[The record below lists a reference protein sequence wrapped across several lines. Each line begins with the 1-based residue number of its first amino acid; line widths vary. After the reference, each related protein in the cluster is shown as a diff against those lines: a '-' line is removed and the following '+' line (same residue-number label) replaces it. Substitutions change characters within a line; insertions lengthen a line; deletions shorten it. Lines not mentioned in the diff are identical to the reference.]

1 MSKKQRLFLKLKGKK
16 ENIITTFKSIE
27 FTPYV
32 WFHGIYETITRMAL
46 FLLVIGLLVST
57 LLLGIGTGYF
67 LALVKDEPVK
77 NNAALK
83 KSLYEMTE
91 STTVY
96 FGSGESLGTLNAD
109 VQREVIKY
117 DKISPHVI
125 DALIAT
131 EDENFYQHN
140 GIVPKAFI
148 RATAQ
153 EFLSMGVTSGG
164 STLTQQLIKNQ
175 LLTNETSFKRKA
187 KEMMLS
193 FNVEKSLSKKEI
205 IEAYLNVVSFGRNT
219 NGQNIAGIQTAAQGI
234 FGVDSKKLNIA
245 QAAYLAGMPQ
255 NPYTYTPF
263 LQSGKIKKDKDLAFG
278 FERQQY
284 VLKRMYQEKKITQSE
299 YEQAKKFD
307 LKKSFTKDF
316 VAPNERYPFLTEEVE
331 SRAIDILKYIF
342 AEKDNISR
350 QELDETPVLKEKYVG
365 IANRAI
371 RNNGYIIDTTIHKKI
386 FDTMDQIKNNPNYYS
401 YPRNVSVNGK
411 EKSMNMEVGV
421 LLKENET
428 GKILSF
434 IGGRDHKDSQNN
446 HATKTKRSP
455 GSTIKPLL
463 TYAPAIEYGMTSP
476 EAGLLDRKFDYNGY
490 SPENYARMEYN
501 VVTTRYALENSLNLS
516 TLRLYSSIM
525 DKKPWELLQKMNFN
539 IPASE
544 EQNLSLTLGA
554 TDITLENNVDGFSTL
569 ANKGNYQ
576 ESYMIESIKTRD
588 GKVVYQHKARPKRI
602 YSPETSYITTDMLRG
617 VLDTGSAYQIKGSFL
632 YNQDWAGKT
641 GTAQEGKDSLFVGY
655 NPKVTMGIW
664 MGYDVPTP
672 FDEENHYQLKLWRDI
687 INQITAQDQLQM
699 GVGQRF
705 EQPATVSS
713 IEMCQYTMAK
723 KGECDG
729 SEPVKSSLVW
739 KNTNTAKKKIDDYN
753 VLSRMGIQLDP
764 DTRKKISTKQSA
776 ADTLA
781 KANQNAKAT
790 SKKKDETTA
799 TTTATQ

>member
-1 MSKKQRLFLKLKGKK
+1 MPKKQRQIFKPKQTKD
-16 ENIITTFKSIE
+16 NIKSTFKSIE

-32 WFHGIYETITRMAL
+32 WFHGIYETLTRTFL
-46 FLLVIGLLVST
+46 FLLVTGLLIGT
-57 LLLGIGTGYF
+57 LLLGLGTGYF

-77 NNAALK
+77 NNTALK
-83 KSLYEMTE
+83 KSLYEMTQ

-96 FGSGESLGTLNAD
+96 FGTGESLGTLNAD

-117 DKISPHVI
+117 NKMSPHVV

-131 EDENFYQHN
+131 EDENFYKHN

-153 EFLSMGVTSGG
+153 EFLNMGVTSGG

-193 FNVEKSLSKKEI
+193 FKVEKSLSKKEI

-219 NGQNIAGIQTAAQGI
+219 NGQNIAGVQAAAQGI
-234 FGVDSKKLNIA
+234 FGVDANKLNIA
-245 QAAYLAGMPQ
+245 QAAYIAGMPQ

-263 LQSGKIKKDKDLAFG
+263 LQTGKIKKDIDLKFG

-284 VLKRMYQEKKITQSE
+284 VLMRMYQEKKITKAQ
-299 YEQAKKFD
+299 YEQAKKFN

-316 VAPNERYPFLTEEVE
+316 EVPNEKYPFLTQEVE

-350 QELDETPVLKEKYVG
+350 QELDETPVLEDKYVG

-386 FDTMDQIKNNPNYYS
+386 FDTMDQIKDNPNYYS
-401 YPRNVSVNGK
+401 YARNANVNGK
-411 EKSMNMEVGV
+411 TKPINMEVGV
-421 LLKENET
+421 LLKENDS

-434 IGGRDHKDSQNN
+434 IGGRNHDDSQNN

-463 TYAPAIEYGMTSP
+463 TYAPAIEYGVTAP
-476 EAGLLDRKFDYNGY
+476 EAALLDKRFNYNGY

-516 TLRLYSSIM
+516 TLRLYSGIQ
-525 DKKPWELLQKMNFN
+525 DRKPWELLQKMNFN
-539 IPASE
+539 IPKSE
-544 EQNLSLTLGA
+544 QENLSLTLGA

-588 GKVVYQHKARPKRI
+588 GKVIYQHKARPVRV
-602 YSPETSYITTDMLRG
+602 YSPETAYITTDILRG
-617 VLDTGSAYQIKGSFL
+617 VLDTGSGYQLKGTFM

-641 GTAQEGKDSLFVGY
+641 GTAQEGKDSLFIGY

-664 MGYDVPTP
+664 MGYDVPTS
-672 FDEENHYQLKLWRDI
+672 FDEENHYQLRLWRDI
-687 INQITAQDQLQM
+687 INQITTQDQLQM
-699 GVGQRF
+699 GVGERF
-705 EQPATVSS
+705 NQPDGVKT
-713 IEMCQYTMAK
+713 IEMCQYTMSQ
-723 KGECDG
+723 KGSCDG
-729 SEPVKSSLVW
+729 GEPVKQSLVW
-739 KNTNTAKKKIDDYN
+739 SKTDTSQKILDDYKVLSRLGEKLDPETKKKI
-753 VLSRMGIQLDP
+753 S
-764 DTRKKISTKQSA
+764 SKQSA
-776 ADTLA
+776 ADTLS
-781 KANQNAKAT
+781 KANQNAKPT
-790 SKKKDETTA
+790 NDKKKDNQTA
-799 TTTATQ
+799 Q

>member
-1 MSKKQRLFLKLKGKK
+1 MPKKQRQIFKPKQTKD
-16 ENIITTFKSIE
+16 NIKSTFKSIE

-32 WFHGIYETITRMAL
+32 WFHGIYETLTRTFL
-46 FLLVIGLLVST
+46 FLLVTGLLIGT
-57 LLLGIGTGYF
+57 LLLGLGTGYF

-77 NNAALK
+77 NNTALK
-83 KSLYEMTE
+83 KSLYEMTQ

-96 FGSGESLGTLNAD
+96 FGTGESLGTLNAD

-117 DKISPHVI
+117 NKMSPHVV

-131 EDENFYQHN
+131 EDENFYKHN

-153 EFLSMGVTSGG
+153 EFLNMGVTSGG

-193 FNVEKSLSKKEI
+193 FKVEKSLSKKEI

-219 NGQNIAGIQTAAQGI
+219 NGQNIAGVQAAAQGI
-234 FGVDSKKLNIA
+234 FGVDANKLNIA
-245 QAAYLAGMPQ
+245 QAAYIAGMPQ

-263 LQSGKIKKDKDLAFG
+263 LQTGKIKKDKDLKFG

-284 VLKRMYQEKKITQSE
+284 VLMRMYQEKKITKAQ
-299 YEQAKKFD
+299 YEQAKKFN

-316 VAPNERYPFLTEEVE
+316 EVPNEKYPFLTQEVE

-350 QELDETPVLKEKYVG
+350 QELDETPVLEEKYVG

-386 FDTMDQIKNNPNYYS
+386 FDTMNQIKDNPNYYS
-401 YPRNVSVNGK
+401 YARNANVNGK
-411 EKSMNMEVGV
+411 TKPINMEVGV
-421 LLKENET
+421 LLKENDS

-434 IGGRDHKDSQNN
+434 IGGRNHNDSQNN

-463 TYAPAIEYGMTSP
+463 TYAPAIEYGVTAP
-476 EAGLLDRKFDYNGY
+476 EAALLDKRFNYNGY

-516 TLRLYSSIM
+516 TLRLYSGIQ
-525 DKKPWELLQKMNFN
+525 DRKPWELLQKMNFN
-539 IPASE
+539 IPKSE
-544 EQNLSLTLGA
+544 QENLSLTLGA

-588 GKVVYQHKARPKRI
+588 GKVIYQHKARPVRI
-602 YSPETSYITTDMLRG
+602 YSPETAYITTDMLRG
-617 VLDTGSAYQIKGSFL
+617 VLDTGSGYQLKGSFM

-641 GTAQEGKDSLFVGY
+641 GTAQEGKDSLFIGY

-664 MGYDVPTP
+664 MGYDVPTS
-672 FDEENHYQLKLWRDI
+672 FDEENHYQLRLWRDI
-687 INQITAQDQLQM
+687 INQITTQDQLQM
-699 GVGQRF
+699 GVGERF
-705 EQPATVSS
+705 NQPDDVKK
-713 IEMCQYTMAK
+713 IEICQYSMSQ
-723 KGECDG
+723 KGSCDG
-729 SEPVKSSLVW
+729 GEPLKQSLVW
-739 KNTNTAKKKIDDYN
+739 SKTDISQKKLDDYRILSRLGEKLDPETKKKI
-753 VLSRMGIQLDP
+753 S
-764 DTRKKISTKQSA
+764 SKQSA
-776 ADTLA
+776 SDTLS
-781 KANQNAKAT
+781 KANQNAKPT
-790 SKKKDETTA
+790 NDKKKDNQTA
-799 TTTATQ
+799 Q

>member
-1 MSKKQRLFLKLKGKK
+1 MPKKQRQIFKPKQTKD
-16 ENIITTFKSIE
+16 NIKSTFKSIE

-32 WFHGIYETITRMAL
+32 WFHGIYETLTRTIL
-46 FLLVIGLLVST
+46 FLLVTGLLIGT
-57 LLLGIGTGYF
+57 LLLGLGTGYF

-77 NNAALK
+77 NNTALK
-83 KSLYEMTE
+83 KSLYEMTQ

-96 FGSGESLGTLNAD
+96 FGTGESLGTLNAD

-117 DKISPHVI
+117 NKMSPHVV

-131 EDENFYQHN
+131 EDENFYKHN

-153 EFLSMGVTSGG
+153 EFLNMGVTSGG

-193 FNVEKSLSKKEI
+193 FKVEKSLSKKEI

-219 NGQNIAGIQTAAQGI
+219 NGQNIAGVQAAAQGI
-234 FGVDSKKLNIA
+234 FGVDANKLNIA
-245 QAAYLAGMPQ
+245 QAAYIAGMPQ

-263 LQSGKIKKDKDLAFG
+263 LQTGKIKKDKDLKFG

-284 VLKRMYQEKKITQSE
+284 VLMRMYQEKKITKAQ
-299 YEQAKKFD
+299 YEQAKKFN

-316 VAPNERYPFLTEEVE
+316 EVPNEKYPFLTQEVE

-350 QELDETPVLKEKYVG
+350 QELDETPVLEEKYVG

-386 FDTMDQIKNNPNYYS
+386 FDTMDQIKDNPNYYS
-401 YPRNVSVNGK
+401 YARNANVNGK
-411 EKSMNMEVGV
+411 TKPINMEVGV
-421 LLKENET
+421 LLKENDS

-434 IGGRDHKDSQNN
+434 IGGRNHNDSQNN

-463 TYAPAIEYGMTSP
+463 TYAPAIEYGVTAP
-476 EAGLLDRKFDYNGY
+476 EAALLDKRFNYNGY

-516 TLRLYSSIM
+516 TLRLYSGIQ
-525 DKKPWELLQKMNFN
+525 DRKPWELLQKMNFN
-539 IPASE
+539 IPKSE
-544 EQNLSLTLGA
+544 QENLSLTLGA

-576 ESYMIESIKTRD
+576 VSYMIESIKTRD
-588 GKVVYQHKARPKRI
+588 GKVIYQHKARPIRI
-602 YSPETSYITTDMLRG
+602 YSPETSYIMTDILRG
-617 VLDTGSAYQIKGSFL
+617 VLDTGSGYQLKGTFM

-641 GTAQEGKDSLFVGY
+641 GTAQEGKDSLFIGY

-664 MGYDVPTP
+664 MGYDVPTS
-672 FDEENHYQLKLWRDI
+672 FDEENHYQLRLWRDI
-687 INQITAQDQLQM
+687 INQITTQDQLQM
-699 GVGQRF
+699 GVGERF
-705 EQPATVSS
+705 NQPDGVKT
-713 IEMCQYTMAK
+713 IEICQYTMSQ
-723 KGECDG
+723 KGSCDG
-729 SEPVKSSLVW
+729 GEPVKQSLVW
-739 KNTNTAKKKIDDYN
+739 SKTDTSQKKLDDYK
-753 VLSRMGIQLDP
+753 VLSRLGEKLDP
-764 DTRKKISTKQSA
+764 ETRKKISSKQSA
-776 ADTLA
+776 ADTLS
-781 KANQNAKAT
+781 KANQNAKPT
-790 SKKKDETTA
+790 NDKKKDNQTL
-799 TTTATQ
+799 Q